1 MLGVKEFAIT
11 KYKQQAQ
18 NFGQRALKNI
28 YDKCIEVEFMS
39 KNGAME
45 GTNAVNFLI
54 ANILNQ

>member
-1 MLGVKEFAIT
+1 MKERI
-11 KYKQQAQ
+11 
-18 NFGQRALKNI
+18 GDI

-39 KNGAME
+39 KNGSME